1 MTDLGFYQ
9 LSSRPLEAV
18 LPKLL
23 EKAYAA
29 GHRVLVCCR
38 DDAQLAL
45 LDERLWTYDDGSFLP
60 HGTVGEGH
68 PILLTT
74 DITAHDGYTLLA
86 LPGGVVP
93 TDVTTFD
100 RVLYL
105 FDGNDE
111 AELLQAR
118 SDWKLAKANPEVE
131 PVYWKAG
138 ETGGWE
144 KAG

>member
-1 MTDLGFYQ
+1 MTELGFYQ
-9 LSSRPLEAV
+9 LSTRSLEAV

-29 GHRVLVCCR
+29 GHRVLVRCR

-45 LDERLWTYDDGSFLP
+45 LDERLWTYEDASFLP
-60 HGTVGEGH
+60 HGTAGEEH
-68 PILLTT
+68 PILLMT
-74 DITAHDGYTLLA
+74 DIAAHDGYTLLA
-86 LPGGVVP
+86 LPGGALP
-93 TDVTTFD
+93 NDVTAFD

-118 SDWKLAKANPEVE
+118 SDWKAAKLNQEVA
-131 PVYWKAG
+131 PVYWRAG

>member
-1 MTDLGFYQ
+1 MTELGFYQ
-9 LSSRPLEAV
+9 LSTRPLEVV

-29 GHRVLVCCR
+29 GHRVVVRCR
-38 DDAQLAL
+38 DAAQVAM
-45 LDERLWTYDDGSFLP
+45 LDERLWTYDDRSFLP
-60 HGTVGEGH
+60 HGTAGEGH
-68 PILLTT
+68 PILLVT
-74 DITAHDGYTLLA
+74 DGSTGDGYTLLA
-86 LPGGVVP
+86 LPGGAVP
-93 TDVTTFD
+93 ADVTRFS

-118 SDWKLAKANPEVE
+118 SDWKTAKANPEIK

-138 ETGGWE
+138 DNGRWE
-144 KAG
+144 QAG